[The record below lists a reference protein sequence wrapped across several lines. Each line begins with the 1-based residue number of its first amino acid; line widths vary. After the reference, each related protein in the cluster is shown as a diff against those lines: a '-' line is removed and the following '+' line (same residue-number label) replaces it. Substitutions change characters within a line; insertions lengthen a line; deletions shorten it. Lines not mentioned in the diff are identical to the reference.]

1 MIRHL
6 VSGWG
11 VNETELLEQI
21 LAGDKAACAAC
32 VDLHAPAVYR
42 LALRMLGD
50 PEEAEDAMQETFLNA
65 FRAIESFEGR
75 SGLATWLFRIANNV
89 VLMRL
94 RKRQP
99 LFVPIDL
106 HGAAGDGDDG
116 AVTPVQLFD
125 WCCLPEED
133 FATAEA
139 QGELERAIG
148 ELPPALRQVFV
159 LRELEGLSTEA
170 TAQALDLT
178 PANVKVRLHRA
189 RLWLRER
196 LAGYFTELATE
207 KAHG

>member
-1 MIRHL
+1 M
-6 VSGWG
+6 
-11 VNETELLEQI
+11 NETELLEQI
-21 LAGDKAACAAC
+21 QAGDKAACAMC
-32 VDLHAPAVYR
+32 VELHAPAVYR
-42 LALRMLGD
+42 LALRMMGD
-50 PEEAEDAMQETFLNA
+50 PEEAEDVMQETFLNA
-65 FRAIESFEGR
+65 FRTIESFEGR

-89 VLMRL
+89 ALMRL

-99 LFVPIDL
+99 LFVQIDP
-106 HGAAGDGDDG
+106 HGGDGDE
-116 AVTPVQLFD
+116 VTPVQLFD

-139 QGELERAIG
+139 QSELEQAITA
-148 ELPPALRQVFV
+148 LPPALRAVFV